1 MCPNIMDYILYMY
14 CTQPQICQYFTL
26 TCYTIE
32 GTIITKKNCVK
43 NAQEML
49 NCFAYWSNVCPKG
62 NVSEHCTVEEILK
75 FVVSEDFYFL
85 F

>member
-1 MCPNIMDYILYMY
+1 MCPDIMDYILYMY

-32 GTIITKKNCVK
+32 GTIITKKNSVK

-49 NCFAYWSNVCPKG
+49 NCFAYWSNVCPEG
-62 NVSEHCTVEEILK
+62 NVSEQCTVEEILK